1 MSSILEALRKLED
14 EKTAR
19 RSGSGSIAGRVTYA
33 GRRPGRKPAWLI
45 PVLTAAVAV
54 VLTVLITYAVMGG
67 FSARRHEAVPAAG
80 VTPAQTPPVVLPPS
94 RSAGPVETT
103 VIPAR
108 PRPAPEVRQVIPTA
122 SPTAAPS
129 PSPARSLPAAPVTG
143 FVPLPV
149 PAQGNAVPLQSA
161 PAEQLPLITV
171 SGIAWQKDNSARLAV
186 VNGVTVAEGGTVEGA
201 RVQKILPDR
210 VRFSFNKREFDIYL
224 TK

>member
-1 MSSILEALRKLED
+1 MSSILEALRKLEE

-19 RSGSGSIAGRVTYA
+19 RAGSGNIAGRVTYA

-67 FSARRHEAVPAAG
+67 FSAQRHESVPAAI
-80 VTPAQTPPVVLPPS
+80 VTPAQTPTVLPPS
-94 RSAGPVETT
+94 RPAGPVETT
-103 VIPAR
+103 VIPAHT
-108 PRPAPEVRQVIPTA
+108 RPAPEVRQVIPTA

-129 PSPARSLPAAPVTG
+129 TSRPMPTAAATVL
-143 FVPLPV
+143 VPLPV
-149 PAQGNAVPLQSA
+149 PAQGNAVPLQTA

-186 VNGVTVAEGGTVEGA
+186 INGVTVAEGGTVEGA
-201 RVQKILPDR
+201 RVQKIFPDR
-210 VRFSFNKREFDIYL
+210 VHFSFNKREFDIYM